1 MPKTVSTAK
10 GDKAGTGQKTTLV
23 SNDRLDSLWSDSTIP
38 LNATLDKLF
47 VESSRFKHLSDRLI
61 LLNVELA
68 MRLIIVIKSLVMA
81 IQEHKL
87 V

>member
-61 LLNVELA
+61 LL
-68 MRLIIVIKSLVMA
+68 
-81 IQEHKL
+81 
-87 V
+87 